1 MSDVNPASGSG
12 APEREPAGAASPDQ
26 AAAPEQAPSPEQAA
40 SSADAASPD
49 KDVATESRRA
59 ESAAS
64 DGDPSAG
71 NAGPAATDAGR
82 SGRAATGTGAPEGR
96 GPGLGQLF
104 LQNLWSANTVT
115 VTVLALVLAIVIG
128 AVLII
133 ISDPDVL
140 ATYGYFTARPADAI
154 NSSWSVV
161 SEAYANLFKGA
172 VVDPAAVSGWADG
185 SNGWQLVFAP
195 ISETLTYT
203 APLVFT
209 GLAVSLAF
217 RGGLFNIGAQ
227 GQATLGV
234 ILAALAGFLLPLP
247 PVLHL
252 IVALLAGAI
261 GGAIWGFIPGIL
273 KARRGAHEVINT
285 IMLNY
290 VSLYFLSWIINQRGV
305 HEPTRTDAISKS
317 VESSA
322 QLPRLLG
329 GDLRVHAGILLAVLA
344 TWGVAW
350 LLNRSTFG
358 FELRAV
364 GANPDAARTAGISV
378 TKTYVLLMVLS
389 GALAGL
395 GGSNMVLGTTA
406 SALTPAVAA
415 QIGFDGILVS
425 LLGRNKPWGVALA
438 ALLFGALQAGG
449 NRMQSYAG
457 ISLELATVLQALIV
471 IFIAAPAL
479 VKAIFGLRAA
489 RAARLQTSV
498 AKGW

>member
-1 MSDVNPASGSG
+1 MS
-12 APEREPAGAASPDQ
+12 ELAGG
-26 AAAPEQAPSPEQAA
+26 
-40 SSADAASPD
+40 ASPD
-49 KDVATESRRA
+49 KDPADQARA
-59 ESAAS
+59 ARSAAANA
-64 DGDPSAG
+64 DP
-71 NAGPAATDAGR
+71 PKP
-82 SGRAATGTGAPEGR
+82 GTGDEPTTPPGR
-96 GPGLGQLF
+96 GPVLLRSF
-104 LQNLWSANTVT
+104 LQNLWAANTVT
-115 VTVLALVLAIVIG
+115 VTVLAIVLATVIG
-128 AVLII
+128 AILII
-133 ISDPDVL
+133 ISDPEVL
-140 ATYGYFTARPADAI
+140 HTYSYITARPQDAL

-172 VVDPAAVSGWADG
+172 VFDPAAVQGWING
-185 SNGWQLVFAP
+185 TNGWELVFAP

-209 GLAVSLAF
+209 GLAVALAF

-234 ILAALAGFLLPLP
+234 IVAALAGFLIPLP
-247 PVLHL
+247 PVIHL
-252 IVALLAGAI
+252 IVALVAGAL
-261 GGAIWGFIPGIL
+261 GGAIWGFIPGFL
-273 KARRGAHEVINT
+273 KARTGAHEVINT

-290 VSLYFLSWIINQRGV
+290 VAVYLLSWVILQKVV
-305 HEPTRTDAISKS
+305 HDPNRTDAISRP
-317 VESSA
+317 VDSSA

-329 GDLRVHAGILLAVLA
+329 SDLRVHAGILLAVVA
-344 TWGVAW
+344 TGVVAW

-378 TKTYVLLMVLS
+378 TKTYVLLMVIS

-395 GGSNMVLGTTA
+395 GGANMVVGSTA
-406 SALTPAVAA
+406 SALTPLVVA
-415 QIGFDGILVS
+415 QIGFDGILVA
-425 LLGRNKPWGVALA
+425 LLGRVKPWGVLLA

-457 ISLELATVLQALIV
+457 ISLELVTVLQALIV

-479 VKAIFGLRAA
+479 IKAIFQLRAA
-489 RAARLQTSV
+489 RAARLQTSL